1 MTVYADYEFY
11 STDYLGT
18 EITST
23 AFPQLALRASAVIDR
38 ITFDRASAIIED
50 DEDEDTIELI
60 QLATCAIADVMQSQ
74 STIEKEVSSE
84 KVGNHSVTYVVNKDM
99 EKTNTEKQVDA
110 ARLYLWNT
118 GLMFQG
124 FDEDDNE
131 YGRHIIR

>member
-1 MTVYADYEFY
+1 MTTLYADWTFY
-11 STDYLGT
+11 SETYFGTD
-18 EITST
+18 ITSA

-74 STIEKEVSSE
+74 STIDKEVSSE
-84 KVGNHSVTYVVNKDM
+84 TVGNHSVTYVVNKDM

-124 FDEDDNE
+124 FDEDDN
-131 YGRHIIR
+131 